1 MFQLAVLRACHTPF
15 RSGLPPAV
23 RGALYAAG
31 AWASATAAA
40 LTITALLSQFFICFS
55 RESMHSIAGNSG
67 QAKKFVINSVEKQ
80 VKHMKR
86 RLQTGVVILFVLLT
100 ATLAQA
106 QKAPPKTTA
115 ISKKWTAPRTADGQP
130 DLQGVWANNN
140 VTPLERPVALAGKPF
155 LTDAEV
161 AALKAKAADLFAGDG
176 DAAFG
181 DDVFNAVVTGAQKFT
196 SSDLTTGN
204 YNQFWI
210 ADRDFDNRTSLI
222 TDPPDGRLPP
232 LTPEAQ
238 KRLPTPQ
245 SARTRGADGPEDR
258 SLSERCITFGAP
270 RIQAAYNSYFQIFQS
285 RDYVTILMETIHDA
299 RIIPLD
305 GRPHIGQNIRQW
317 LGDSVGHWEGDTL
330 VVDTTNYS
338 PKSDFRGSHQNLHV
352 VERFPRDS
360 PDRIDYERSDKDPGE
375 WAEPTTDHIP
385 LKKTNEEIYE
395 YACHE
400 SNEGMVGILS
410 GARAK
415 EKAATK

>member
-1 MFQLAVLRACHTPF
+1 
-15 RSGLPPAV
+15 
-23 RGALYAAG
+23 
-31 AWASATAAA
+31 
-40 LTITALLSQFFICFS
+40 
-55 RESMHSIAGNSG
+55 
-67 QAKKFVINSVEKQ
+67 
-80 VKHMKR
+80 MKR
-86 RLQTGVVILFVLLT
+86 KLQMGVVIAFVLLV
-100 ATLAQA
+100 ASWIPVAQA
-106 QKAPPKTTA
+106 QTAPAKTTA
-115 ISKKWTAPRTADGQP
+115 GLKKWTPPRTADGQP

-161 AALKAKAADLFAGDG
+161 AALKAKATDLFAGDG

-181 DDVFNAVVTGAQKFT
+181 DDVFTAALSGAQKFT
-196 SSDLTTGN
+196 SSDATTGN

-338 PKSDFRGSHQNLHV
+338 PKSDFRGSHQNLHAA
-352 VERFPRDS
+352 ERFTRVS
-360 PDRIDYERSDKDPGE
+360 PNRIDYEITVNDPAT
-375 WAEPTTDHIP
+375 WTKPWTAMIP
-385 LKKTNEEIYE
+385 LKLAHEEIYE

-400 SNEGMVGILS
+400 ANEGMVGILA
-410 GARAK
+410 GARTQ
-415 EKAATK
+415 EKAH